1 MFAKIFAQI
10 FDSTIADNW
19 QHRHVFMD
27 LLVMA
32 DAKGNVAKTPRAIAR
47 ITGVPLEIIEE
58 AIDALSQPDADSGSP
73 EEDGRRL
80 VLICPERR
88 WGWRIV
94 NYEKY
99 RRIRDEEARREYFKE
114 YRREE
119 RASAKPARNG
129 HKVRKAPK
137 REPRVDLRF
146 PHPPPEREEKSESF

>member
-1 MFAKIFAQI
+1 
-10 FDSTIADNW
+10 
-19 QHRHVFMD
+19 MD

-47 ITGVPLEIIEE
+47 ITGVPLEIVEE
-58 AIDALSQPDADSGSP
+58 AIDALCQPDADSGSP

-114 YRREE
+114 YRRSERAVKKIKRPAKATNGRKRSGYLGDEE
-119 RASAKPARNG
+119 RDGRRTMSPKP
-129 HKVRKAPK
+129 P
-137 REPRVDLRF
+137 DL
-146 PHPPPEREEKSESF
+146 